1 MINYIKAENLKF
13 KRTFSRKMIIFVA
26 LLNIG
31 FSLMNT
37 QFFVP
42 GTYNWWSIIFMP
54 VMIALFCSLSHQK
67 EKRPLI
73 ITVRIHCL

>member
-31 FSLMNT
+31 FSFLMNT
-37 QFFVP
+37 QFFV
-42 GTYNWWSIIFMP
+42 
-54 VMIALFCSLSHQK
+54 Q
-67 EKRPLI
+67 ELI
-73 ITVRIHCL
+73 TGGLLYLCQ